1 MCFRSEMAFACAM
14 KAVMIKVDVLWPR
27 LRPLLAVGAFL
38 LPSALAAQD
47 AGGIPFGTGVE
58 HDPNQP
64 VEITSDLLSVDQA
77 AGTAHFQ
84 GSVVVGQG
92 ELRLAAD
99 EVEVFYAEGAAPGGG
114 AVERIR
120 ASGAVTVTNGA
131 EAAEAEEAVYQVAAG
146 TIEMTGDVVL
156 TQGQNAIS
164 GDRLTIDLEGSVAN
178 MEGRVQTIVV
188 PGAAQTGAQQ
198 SGARQ

>member
-1 MCFRSEMAFACAM
+1 
-14 KAVMIKVDVLWPR
+14 MIKVDF
-27 LRPLLAVGAFL
+27 LRTRFAFLAVGAFL
-38 LPSALAAQD
+38 VPAALAAQG

-58 HDPNQP
+58 HDPALP
-64 VEITSDLLSVDQA
+64 VEITSDSLSVDQA
-77 AGTAHFQ
+77 AGTAHFR

-99 EVEVFYAEGAAPGGG
+99 EVEVFYADGDAPGGG

-131 EAAEAEEAVYQVAAG
+131 EAAEAEEAVYRVTEG
-146 TIEMTGDVVL
+146 MIEMTGAVVL
-156 TQGQNAIS
+156 TQGRNAIS
-164 GDRLTIDLEGSVAN
+164 GDRLTIDLDGSLAN

-188 PGAAQTGAQQ
+188 PGEPGPGA
-198 SGARQ
+198 GR